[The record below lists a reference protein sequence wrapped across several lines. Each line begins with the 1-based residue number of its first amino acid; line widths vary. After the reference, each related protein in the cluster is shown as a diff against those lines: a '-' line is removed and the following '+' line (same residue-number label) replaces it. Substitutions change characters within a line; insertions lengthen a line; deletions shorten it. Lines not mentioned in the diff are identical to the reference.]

1 MTSPVMAGRR
11 AAADDGRMHPLAR
24 TWIDDVLAG
33 SPVARALGIEVLAA
47 RPEEVVL
54 ALPYRDD
61 LTTVPGVLHG
71 GVVATLVDVAGAAA
85 SASALTADDAAT
97 GGATTQLDVAYVG
110 AATSELT
117 ATATVV
123 RRTRS
128 TTHSQVVVHDAGH
141 QVVAM
146 AQVTSRIFH

>member
-1 MTSPVMAGRR
+1 
-11 AAADDGRMHPLAR
+11 MHTLAR

-33 SPVARALGIEVLAA
+33 SPVARALGIDVLRA

-54 ALPYRDD
+54 GLAFRDD

-71 GVVATLVDVAGAAA
+71 GVVATLIDVAGAAA
-85 SASALTADDAAT
+85 SASALTPDDGAT
-97 GGATTQLDVAYVG
+97 GGATTELDIAYVS
-110 AATSELT
+110 AATSDLR
-117 ATATVV
+117 ATATVL

-128 TTHSQVVVHDAGH
+128 TTHSQVVVRNSDE

-146 AQVTSRIFH
+146 AQVTSRVFH